1 MLGCARE
8 LERQKVKLQVEVQQP
23 LNVLAMQLRLRGCGD
38 DEHDSTQPD
47 EWCDMGGTQQ
57 EDCGVSFEPDPP
69 QLLQVEDG
77 EVRPWLSTL
86 LPVDDRGVLNIGRTV
101 TGLRLH
107 DDARTAGSYLAH
119 GAHATITNEQGCFVL
134 RLAPA
139 RAGSGGMMTYIN
151 EAGYR
156 VLNFNHFTYDPGPIP
171 LAHGDTLRFGGTYS
185 GVDSDYSK
193 FIFMV
198 DAATA
203 VQPDRD
209 ASPLPA
215 PPPAR
220 LPRPPKPPQILT
232 PMLPPP
238 PKPAETAESPVLPTT
253 TAAPA
258 RIAAPSHPASRAATG
273 AAAAD
278 LRAQRFG

>member
-23 LNVLAMQLRLRGCGD
+23 LNMLAMQLRLRGCGD

-171 LAHGDTLRFGGTYS
+171 LAHGDRRPATAQACVGHYLGCCGAGRGCES
-185 GVDSDYSK
+185 SRSSSSSW
-193 FIFMV
+193 
-198 DAATA
+198 AATPRRTA
-203 VQPDRD
+203 FATCQSER
-209 ASPLPA
+209 
-215 PPPAR
+215 R
-220 LPRPPKPPQILT
+220 LQ
-232 PMLPPP
+232 
-238 PKPAETAESPVLPTT
+238 
-253 TAAPA
+253 
-258 RIAAPSHPASRAATG
+258 G
-273 AAAAD
+273 
-278 LRAQRFG
+278 